1 MKGLI
6 LKDLYGVKFQ
16 IIGAFLI
23 MLLPIVIM
31 IFGERNSL
39 FGVGAGIALMPNGL
53 LNYVVITTCSSFLL
67 NTLDFDER
75 SGWSKMQRGMPL
87 SGGKIIGAKL
97 CTMGLVLA
105 ALTLIFLAANV
116 VGVFVHGLPI
126 EPAVAMPIC
135 LCMVQT
141 MALSPT
147 FAFGYRFGSK
157 ATTAAYIGIEIV
169 LAAAMICLLL
179 MIFVGSIGAALRV
192 IAYAGLPVLTAAVV
206 AVSWITG
213 KRAVMMI
220 DI

>member
-16 IIGAFLI
+16 IIGAFLL
-23 MLLPIVIM
+23 MLLPIVITV
-31 IFGERNSL
+31 FGERTGFTES
-39 FGVGAGIALMPNGL
+39 IELMPNGL

-87 SGGKIIGAKL
+87 SGGKIIGAKF
-97 CTMGLVLA
+97 CIMGLVLA

-116 VGVFVHGLPI
+116 IGVFVHGLPI
-126 EPAVAMPIC
+126 EPAVTMPLC

-147 FAFGYRFGSK
+147 FALGYRLGSK
-157 ATTAAYIGIEIV
+157 ATTAAYIGIEAV
-169 LAAAMICLLL
+169 LAALMILLL
-179 MIFVGSIGAALRV
+179 FLIFGGYIGGTAIR
-192 IAYAGLPVLTAAVV
+192 IICYAVLPALTAAVV

-213 KRAVMMI
+213 KKAVTAI

>member
-16 IIGAFLI
+16 IIGAFLL
-23 MLLPIVIM
+23 MLLPIVITT
-31 IFGERNSL
+31 FGERT
-39 FGVGAGIALMPNGL
+39 GVTESIVIPNGL

-87 SGGKIIGAKL
+87 SGGKISGAKFL
-97 CTMGLVLA
+97 PMGLVLA
-105 ALTLIFLAANV
+105 ALTRRFLAGNI

-126 EPAVAMPIC
+126 EPAVALPLC
-135 LCMVQT
+135 LCMTQT

-179 MIFVGSIGAALRV
+179 MIFVGSIGAAALRV
-192 IAYAGLPVLTAAVV
+192 IAYAGLPFLTAAVV